1 MAPDPANPRRHDGR
15 AMHGRGRKPETV
27 ESWFT
32 EKDLCALA
40 TQVCAKMA
48 KGEDVTVPG
57 FLGRYVA
64 QVAWPMFQRRYEG
77 LEKRGRP
84 GEAGL
89 DAGRL
94 VGAYVASPAYFPE
107 ITDPEKR
114 RIAARKLVA
123 KEKGS
128 TYGAVK
134 RADLRFQKTGKT
146 ALFWGAPV
154 SNRFPR

>member
-1 MAPDPANPRRHDGR
+1 MKGSKKGAGPVRQDSTPAGWSGP
-15 AMHGRGRKPETV
+15 T
-27 ESWFT
+27 
-32 EKDLCALA
+32 L
-40 TQVCAKMA
+40 
-48 KGEDVTVPG
+48 
-57 FLGRYVA
+57 
-64 QVAWPMFQRRYEG
+64 
-77 LEKRGRP
+77 
-84 GEAGL
+84 
-89 DAGRL
+89 
-94 VGAYVASPAYFPE
+94 ASPAYFPE

>member
-1 MAPDPANPRRHDGR
+1 M
-15 AMHGRGRKPETV
+15 
-27 ESWFT
+27 
-32 EKDLCALA
+32 
-40 TQVCAKMA
+40 
-48 KGEDVTVPG
+48 KGSKKG
-57 FLGRYVA
+57 
-64 QVAWPMFQRRYEG
+64 
-77 LEKRGRP
+77 
-84 GEAGL
+84 AGPVRQEL